1 MRLKDTI
8 KISFKGIVTQRS
20 RSALTMLGIVIGIA
34 SVILMLSLGQGAQSL
49 ILSQVASF
57 GAQTVFAEPGSGDQH
72 GPPIGIDLTLLKQRD
87 LDALKRNPAFDKV
100 SGVVFRQVRI
110 VAGEVDQ
117 KLQVVGTLPDELD
130 INDVEV
136 EFGRFFDDTEVR
148 ARSRVA
154 VIGQKVRDDFFENV
168 DPLGNELK
176 IQGQRYRVIG
186 VMEALGTQFFQ
197 NRDEQ
202 IYVPLTA
209 LQDTLG
215 IDYVNYMTARAIVP
229 VEIAVEE
236 LRAELRDVHGIR
248 NPENDLAKDPF
259 FVSSQSE
266 AADIVG
272 TVTLALTLLLSS
284 IAAISLVVGGIGIM
298 NIMLV
303 SVTERTREIGLRKAV
318 GARQKDI
325 LQQFLIEAVM
335 LTLTGGVIGIM
346 FGSITSFLAYLI
358 ARNFITGW
366 VFTVP
371 PSAVALAFTVSTA
384 VGLLFG
390 IYPARRA
397 AKLDPIEAL
406 RYE

>member
-1 MRLKDTI
+1 MRFRDTLKI
-8 KISFKGIVTQRS
+8 AYRGIITQRS
-20 RSALTMLGIVIGIA
+20 RSALTMLGIVIGIS
-34 SVILMLSLGQGAQSL
+34 SVILMLSLGKGAESL
-49 ILSQVASF
+49 ILGQVASF
-57 GAQTVFAEPGSGDQH
+57 GAKTIFIEPGSGDRH

-87 LDALKRNPAFDKV
+87 IDALKRLTTVDKV
-100 SGVVFRQVRI
+100 SGVVFRQVR
-110 VAGEVDQ
+110 VTAGTVDK

-130 INDVEV
+130 INDAEV
-136 EFGRFFDDTEVR
+136 VTGRFFDDNDVR
-148 ARSRVA
+148 AHARLA
-154 VIGQKVRDDFFENV
+154 VVGSKVREDFFDGEH
-168 DPLGNELK
+168 PLGQELK
-176 IQGQRYRVIG
+176 IQGQRFRVIG
-186 VMEALGTQFFQ
+186 VMEELGALFFQ

-202 IYVPLTA
+202 VYVPLTA

-215 IDYVNYMTARAIVP
+215 IDYVNYLTARATAP
-229 VEIAVEE
+229 VELVVGDVRQA
-236 LRAELRDVHGIR
+236 LRDVHGIR
-248 NPENDLAKDPF
+248 NPDNDLARDPF
-259 FVSSQSE
+259 FISSQSE

-284 IAAISLVVGGIGIM
+284 IAAISLIVGGIGIM

-318 GARQKDI
+318 GASEQDI
-325 LQQFLIEAVM
+325 LSQFLIEAVI
-335 LTLTGGVIGIM
+335 LTLSGGIAGILL
-346 FGSITSFLAYLI
+346 GSGTSFLAYLI
-358 ARNFITGW
+358 AKNFITGW

-371 PSAVALAFTVSTA
+371 LNAIVLAFTVATL